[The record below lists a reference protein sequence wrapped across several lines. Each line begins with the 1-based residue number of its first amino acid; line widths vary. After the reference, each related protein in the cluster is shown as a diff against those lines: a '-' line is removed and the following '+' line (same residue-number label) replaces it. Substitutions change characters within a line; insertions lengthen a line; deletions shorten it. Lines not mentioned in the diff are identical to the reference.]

1 MAYTFDPITGSVSQ
15 SGGGGGGLSSVG
27 GAMTSSII
35 PDTND
40 TYDIGS
46 AEFKIRDMYVSDTTI
61 YTDSGTLSVGTAG
74 VPGSGDTIVNGSE
87 IKAIAAESTDFEDF
101 KARIAAAT
109 F

>member
-1 MAYTFDPITGSVSQ
+1 MAYTFDPITGSVSP
-15 SGGGGGGLSSVG
+15 SGGGGGLSSVG

-101 KARIAAAT
+101 KARIASAN

>member
-1 MAYTFDPITGSVSQ
+1 MPYSFDPLTGSVSK
-15 SGGGGGGLSSVG
+15 GGSGLSSVG
-27 GAMTSSII
+27 GAMTSAII

-40 TYDIGS
+40 AYDIGS
-46 AEFKIRDMYVSDTTI
+46 AEYKIRDLYVSDTTI

-87 IKAIAAESTDFEDF
+87 LKAILADSSDFIEF
-101 KARIAAAT
+101 KARIAAAA

>member
-15 SGGGGGGLSSVG
+15 SGGGGLSSVG

-101 KARIAAAT
+101 KARIASAN

>member
-1 MAYTFDPITGSVSQ
+1 MAYTFNPLTGEMVQ
-15 SGGGGGGLSSVG
+15 SGGGGGLTSVG

-46 AEFKIRDMYVSDTTI
+46 AEFKIRDMYVSSTTI
-61 YTDSGTLSVGTAG
+61 YTDTGTLSVGTAG
-74 VPGSGDTIVNGSE
+74 VPGSGDKIVNSSE
-87 IKAIAAESTDFEDF
+87 IKSIVAASTDFADF
-101 KARIAAAT
+101 QARIAAYE

>member
-101 KARIAAAT
+101 KARIASAN

>member
-1 MAYTFDPITGSVSQ
+1 MAYTFDPITGSVTK
-15 SGGGGGGLSSVG
+15 SGSGLSSVG

-74 VPGSGDTIVNGSE
+74 QPGSGDKIVNSSE
-87 IKAIAAESTDFEDF
+87 LKAIAAASTDFADF
-101 KARIAAAT
+101 KARIAAAD

>member
-1 MAYTFDPITGSVSQ
+1 MPYSFDPLTGSVSK
-15 SGGGGGGLSSVG
+15 SGSGLSSIG
-27 GAMTSSII
+27 GAMTSAII

-40 TYDIGS
+40 AYDIGS
-46 AEFKIRDMYVSDTTI
+46 AEYKIRDLYVSDTTI

-87 IKAIAAESTDFEDF
+87 LKAILADCSDFAEF
-101 KARIAAAT
+101 KARIAAAA